1 MFKIGLENR
10 DFCKSLHFYIL
21 DAGKKNIYIYI
32 YIFFFYL
39 CCGALASALIYIKAL
54 KIAEEE
60 RLAGY
65 KNLTVDSVTY

>member
-1 MFKIGLENR
+1 MII
-10 DFCKSLHFYIL
+10 KSIFYIQ
-21 DAGKKNIYIYI
+21 YI
-32 YIFFFYL
+32 
-39 CCGALASALIYIKAL
+39 IKPF